1 MATYTVELSPALVN
15 LGTEGSLD
23 TSVTGGNSI
32 QRTVHGIYF
41 HSEGQFK
48 MVGRIADGGSFTN
61 TIEDIGNLDFLIES

>member
-1 MATYTVELSPALVN
+1 MATYTVNLSPVLVN

-41 HSEGQFK
+41 HSTDEFK
-48 MVGRIADGGSFTN
+48 MVGRISDGGTFTDVLE
-61 TIEDIGNLDFLIES
+61 TVADLDFIV